1 MESIGREPRELG
13 TERRALLAR
22 DVPDLARREAR
33 RRAHHGFQPCAAA
46 VWHLGKL
53 DRGGGSKATDP
64 SYLSFTHRLGC
75 IIVPLA
81 ARLILQGYD
90 GGTLTVIH

>member
-33 RRAHHGFQPCAAA
+33 RRAHHGFQPCAAGVA
-46 VWHLGKL
+46 DPG
-53 DRGGGSKATDP
+53 RGLAPWEVGPGRREQGDGSFLSVLHPSTGMHHRAARCQADP
-64 SYLSFTHRLGC
+64 SGL
-75 IIVPLA
+75 
-81 ARLILQGYD
+81 
-90 GGTLTVIH
+90 